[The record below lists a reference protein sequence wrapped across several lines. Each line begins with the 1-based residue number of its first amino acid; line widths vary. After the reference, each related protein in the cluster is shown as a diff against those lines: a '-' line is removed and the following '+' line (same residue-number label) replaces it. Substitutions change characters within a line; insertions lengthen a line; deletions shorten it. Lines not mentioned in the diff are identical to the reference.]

1 MSLRY
6 NMVCR
11 IILIEVSVYFHNRL
25 FYRNFHT
32 IFHFLNYYMGK
43 SLDSISSIICV
54 TLLIIQ
60 LATSPVCMG
69 K

>member
-6 NMVCR
+6 NMVRR
-11 IILIEVSVYFHNRL
+11 IILSVYFHNRL
-25 FYRNFHT
+25 FCMSFHT

-43 SLDSISSIICV
+43 SLDSISSVICV

-60 LATSPVCMG
+60 FATSPVCMG